1 MSGSREPGR
10 LVLKDQLRR
19 HPVLGLLF
27 RVRFR
32 SRDRSLFFFLLIRH
46 PPSPPLFPYPPLSRS
61 QERPPV
67 LQVADLVHRRDA
79 WVLELGGNP
88 GLVGEP
94 AGGCRAG
101 GVPVPE
107 NLDRHVPVEGEV
119 ARSEEHTSELQ
130 SQSNLGCRL
139 LLVKK

>member
-1 MSGSREPGR
+1 MCKTGRSLVGSQKHYANMSHGFLCLG
-10 LVLKDQLRR
+10 QTCQQ
-19 HPVLGLLF
+19 GLL
-27 RVRFR
+27 
-32 SRDRSLFFFLLIRH
+32 LFFFLLIRH